1 MKIRLSNEYVKNL
14 EISDPTM
21 CVYQL
26 IYDKNDNDDTKYTIF
41 YYAWNAIM
49 HQDIWFCEVYVP
61 FVVIH

>member
-1 MKIRLSNEYVKNL
+1 MKIRLSNESVKNL

-49 HQDIWFCEVYVP
+49 HQDI
-61 FVVIH
+61 